1 MPIAERI
8 HSLITSIDRQKITL
22 LAVSKTQNPQN
33 IVQAFQAGIIDFGE
47 NYLQEAIPK
56 IESLKNYPIVWHYI
70 GHIQTNKCKKIS
82 EYFSWV
88 HTLDRVETAQK
99 LNSACALYHKNLN
112 VCIQVNLFSEPQK
125 SGIDTQNLDMLIQKF
140 QDFPHLKLRGLM
152 TILPEALNAEQ
163 QYKAYLELA
172 QLKTELNLKY
182 HINMDTLSMGM
193 SNDYLTAIKAGST
206 IIRLGQAIF
215 GPRIK

>member
-1 MPIAERI
+1 MQIAERI
-8 HSLITSIDRQKITL
+8 QNLLTSIDRQKITL
-22 LAVSKTQNPQN
+22 LAVSKAQNPQN
-33 IVQAFQAGIIDFGE
+33 IVQAFQAGIINFGE

-56 IESLKNYPIVWHYI
+56 IESLKNYPLVWHFI

-82 EYFSWV
+82 ENFSWV

-99 LNSACALYHKNLN
+99 LNSACSLYHKNLN